1 MKIIITED
9 QYHHLR
15 VRRRLDQLW
24 DLIKMT
30 YPYMYP
36 CDYERDGYLSGIAH
50 EIGDVISDT
59 EYMDDNTTP
68 MAKEMV
74 SSYFANRL
82 LRHWME
88 NCGDK

>member
-9 QYHHLR
+9 QYNQLK

-36 CDYERDGYLSGIAH
+36 CDYSDFNYLFAIAH
-50 EIGDVISDT
+50 EVGDVISDA

-68 MAKEMV
+68 IAKKMV
-74 SSYFANRL
+74 SSHFADRL
-82 LRHWME
+82 IKHWME